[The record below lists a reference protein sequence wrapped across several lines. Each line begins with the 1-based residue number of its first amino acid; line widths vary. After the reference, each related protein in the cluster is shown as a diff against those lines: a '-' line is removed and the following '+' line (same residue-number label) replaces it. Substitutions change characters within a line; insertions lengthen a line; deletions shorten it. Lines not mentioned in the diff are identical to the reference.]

1 MSWRRLGFW
10 SGKIEVKEDTSQTV
24 TRALDFR
31 CPFWYDMINQEKQ
44 MSNYRLDP
52 ETKPFSYTRE
62 NLFEC
67 ITKIVA
73 HPHKNLTS
81 HDEARALAI
90 FTVFDD
96 YLTNYTE
103 SDNNGGYYVAECTAT
118 DFTDFV
124 RFKLG
129 IDDYDAVDVD
139 DVLK

>member
-1 MSWRRLGFW
+1 MTYNL
-10 SGKIEVKEDTSQTV
+10 
-24 TRALDFR
+24 
-31 CPFWYDMINQEKQ
+31 NQEAKA
-44 MSNYRLDP
+44 
-52 ETKPFSYTRE
+52 FSYTRE

-73 HPHKNLTS
+73 HPHKTLTS

-90 FTVFDD
+90 LVVFDD
-96 YLTNYTE
+96 YFSNYTE
-103 SDNNGGYYVAECTAT
+103 SDNNGGYCVYERDAT

-139 DVLK
+139 EVLK